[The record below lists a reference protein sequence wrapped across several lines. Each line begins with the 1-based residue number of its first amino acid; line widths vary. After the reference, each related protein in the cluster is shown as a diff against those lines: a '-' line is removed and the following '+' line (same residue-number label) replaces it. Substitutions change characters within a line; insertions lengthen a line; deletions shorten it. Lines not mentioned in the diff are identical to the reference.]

1 MRITY
6 GANDHTIDVTEL
18 CETKLRYK
26 DHIRIPAG
34 EFSRTI
40 LFTKPVPDVWNYIY
54 VTDEDSN
61 TTEHDHMS
69 TVTIDIATKKVV
81 ESEREQQIAKRLREI
96 HAKITIQHGSMEE
109 EVPEQK
115 MALQYLR
122 GDETI
127 LEIGG
132 NIGRNSL
139 LLSSILTDDTR
150 LVVVESDPTI
160 ANQLQENRDANNR
173 TFHIEHAAISLRPLI
188 QKGWNTVVSEEVLPG
203 FHTVPTITY
212 KQLQDKY
219 KLSFDTLVLD
229 CEGAFFYI
237 LQDMP
242 EILDDIQLILMEND
256 YWDIT
261 QKRYI
266 DTVLQEHAFEVVYSE
281 PGGCGP
287 CFDMFYEVWKR
298 STA

>member
-6 GANDHTIDVTEL
+6 GIQPETIDVTEI

-34 EFSRTI
+34 EFSRTM
-40 LFTKPVPDVWNYIY
+40 LFTNPAPGKLNSIF
-54 VTDEDSN
+54 VTDEESN
-61 TTEHDHMS
+61 TTEYDHTT
-69 TVTIDIATKKVV
+69 TVRIDISTKKVIDT
-81 ESEREQQIAKRLREI
+81 EQERAIVKRMREI
-96 HAKITIQHGSMEE
+96 HATISIQYGSMEE

-115 MALQYLR
+115 MALQYLQGNER
-122 GDETI
+122 I

-139 LLSSILTDDTR
+139 LLSSILADDSQM
-150 LVVVESDPTI
+150 VVVESDATF
-160 ANQLQENRDANNR
+160 AKQLEENRDANNR
-173 TFHIEHAAISLRPLI
+173 KFQIENAAISMRPLI

-203 FHTVPTITY
+203 FHQVPTITY

-219 KLSFDTLVLD
+219 KLPFDTLVID

-242 EILDDIQLILMEND
+242 DILDNIQLIIMEND
-256 YWDIT
+256 YWDI
-261 QKRYI
+261 QHKQYI
-266 DTVLQEHAFEVVYSE
+266 DNVLQEHAFEVVYSE
-281 PGGCGP
+281 PGGWGP

-298 STA
+298 SA